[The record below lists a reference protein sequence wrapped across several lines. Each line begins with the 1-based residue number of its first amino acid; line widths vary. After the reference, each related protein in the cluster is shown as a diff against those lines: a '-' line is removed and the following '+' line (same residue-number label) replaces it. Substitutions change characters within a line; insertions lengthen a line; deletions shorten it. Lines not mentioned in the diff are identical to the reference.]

1 MATPRTTRQ
10 SGKKT
15 TIPPKPNAA
24 LQIAQLDQFV
34 TGAKLSEPPT
44 PLAQSPG
51 ITPIATPSAPPPET
65 GNPSEKAKM
74 KRLTLDIS
82 EDLHKAIKMQSVT
95 LGVPMVDMLRTLLE
109 THYKTRNP

>member
-1 MATPRTTRQ
+1 MATSKTSRQ

-24 LQIAQLDQFV
+24 QHIAQLDQFV
-34 TGAKLSEPPT
+34 TGTTAEPPIT
-44 PLAQSPG
+44 SPTVAPPLE
-51 ITPIATPSAPPPET
+51 TIATTLAHE
-65 GNPSEKAKM
+65 SEKAKM

-95 LGVPMVDMLRTLLE
+95 LGIPMVDMLRTLLE
-109 THYKTRNP
+109 SNYRNP

>member
-1 MATPRTTRQ
+1 MATSKTSRQ

-24 LQIAQLDQFV
+24 QHIAQLDQFV
-34 TGAKLSEPPT
+34 TGTTAEPQTTLAKPPGT
-44 PLAQSPG
+44 G
-51 ITPIATPSAPPPET
+51 IAPPATPEIAPPIEA
-65 GNPSEKAKM
+65 EKAKM

-95 LGVPMVDMLRTLLE
+95 LGIPMVDMLRTLLE
-109 THYKTRNP
+109 SNYRNP

>member
-1 MATPRTTRQ
+1 MATSKPPRQ

-24 LQIAQLDQFV
+24 QHIAQLDQFV
-34 TGAKLSEPPT
+34 TGAPPEPQQPIIPT
-44 PLAQSPG
+44 PPLAQPPG
-51 ITPIATPSAPPPET
+51 TGIEIPPTIE
-65 GNPSEKAKM
+65 SEKAKM

-95 LGVPMVDMLRTLLE
+95 LGIPMVDMLRKLLE
-109 THYKTRNP
+109 SNYRNP